1 LSEEKVSLKIEKT
14 RRLRQLA
21 DYELWRTKK
30 EGEMITRVYNKQVLI
45 PVLGISIKTLEK
57 HVAKYL
63 SGILQPNEHI
73 LRHSINNVKDGI
85 ATVEMAI
92 AEANRSLSA
101 EKYPMYENP
110 KGSNS
115 VIVHIVPTGV
125 RASIGGYIADA
136 SPATNL
142 LASVADYCITNPN
155 AVNAAAA
162 IFMSQNVV
170 YTEGY
175 TLDNLFQNRIVLIP
189 FNKKLN
195 QIGLILDN
203 GENCEN
209 VHRWCHLTV
218 DWCRFAGGI
227 KLSNYV
233 VTDEHV
239 QSRSFQ
245 NESGAITGEIGR
257 PLTLIKAMEQ
267 LLKNRAHEIDAFVVG
282 TQIAIPEGALDLYH
296 AGKTPDPH
304 GGLEAVISHMLSW
317 RSGKMVAHG
326 PLLYEEEVVGLFG
339 RKLIDA
345 RASGEVIGAPGYLGC
360 VMQGLSRAPKIHF
373 LYTNVPELLNPNWLR
388 LSDIA
393 VVVAPWNSLGGLPML
408 VAAERGIPII
418 AVKNNDTL
426 LNVSRETL
434 GFGDAV
440 IEVEN
445 YLEAAALAKRI
456 IEGRKFV
463 EKDRA
468 KLLSEGFAIAEAT
481 GMAIESLVRP
491 TGSVVPFEIFA
502 KS

>member
-1 LSEEKVSLKIEKT
+1 VS
-14 RRLRQLA
+14 
-21 DYELWRTKK
+21 KK
-30 EGEMITRVYNKQVLI
+30 EGEMIERVYNKMVELKVSDVPI
-45 PVLGISIKTLEK
+45 REMEHYVMNYLHSILT
-57 HVAKYL
+57 
-63 SGILQPNEHI
+63 PNEHI
-73 LRHSINNVKDGI
+73 LRHSINGVKDGV
-85 ATVEMAI
+85 ATIEMAI
-92 AEANRSLSA
+92 AEANRPLSA
-101 EKYPMYENP
+101 EKYPTYENP
-110 KGSNS
+110 KGSKK

-136 SPATNL
+136 SPVTNL

-155 AVNAAAA
+155 AVNAAVA
-162 IFMSQNVV
+162 IFMSPNVV

-175 TLDNLFQNRIVLIP
+175 TLDNLFQNRVALIP
-189 FNKKLN
+189 FSKKLN
-195 QIGLILDN
+195 RIGLILDK

-209 VHRWCHLTV
+209 VHRWCYLTA
-218 DWCRFAGGI
+218 DWCRFSGGI
-227 KLSNYV
+227 NISNYV

-239 QSRSFQ
+239 KSRSFQ
-245 NESGAITGEIGR
+245 NESGAITGEIGK
-257 PLTLIKAMEQ
+257 PLTLIRAMDR
-267 LLKNRAHEIDAFVVG
+267 LLKNRANGIDAFVVG

-326 PLLYEEEVVGLFG
+326 PLLYEEEVNDLFG

-360 VMQGLSRAPKIHF
+360 VIQGLSKAPKIHF
-373 LYTNVPELLNPNWLR
+373 LNINTPERLNPDWLR
-388 LSDIA
+388 LSDVA

-408 VAAERGIPII
+408 IAAKRGIPII
-418 AVKNNDTL
+418 AVKDNDTL

-440 IEVEN
+440 IEVDT

-456 IEGRKFV
+456 VEGGTPYLTDK
-463 EKDRA
+463 ERA
-468 KLLSEGFAIAEAT
+468 KLLSEGYKIAEAT
-481 GMAIESLVRP
+481 GMSVESLVRP
-491 TGSVVPFEIFA
+491 VVPFELFA